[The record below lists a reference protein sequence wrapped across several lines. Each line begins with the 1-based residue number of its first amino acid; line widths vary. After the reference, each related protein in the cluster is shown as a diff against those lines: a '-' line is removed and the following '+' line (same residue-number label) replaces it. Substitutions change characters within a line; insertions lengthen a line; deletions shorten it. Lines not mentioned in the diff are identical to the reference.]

1 MAKAPKVSAASIM
14 QLIELVGGKENIAS
28 VTHCLTRL
36 RFALADPKIA
46 NVELLKNYLLSKAVL
61 IMLGNFKLLLVP
73 MSIVIT
79 NY

>member
-1 MAKAPKVSAASIM
+1 MAKAPKVSTASIM

-46 NVELLKNYLLSKAVL
+46 NVDAIEELPFVKGCFNNA
-61 IMLGNFKLLLVP
+61 G
-73 MSIVIT
+73 
-79 NY
+79 